1 LPDADGIGNRAQSA
15 VAWVPATSAQ
25 YGGFFYVG
33 SQYSGKVFIYEL
45 PLTAETGPNAT
56 ATLRRV
62 WEPKRDAVDLAG
74 LACAD
79 GLLFVAYRDKTSCH
93 VLVFEVTPT
102 TGEARE
108 LRDQYLL
115 DVPDVQGVAS
125 RRIARGHFDVVL
137 TSETQH
143 RIYAYEYKFIKGFSE
158 HRSCRPRLA
167 VGRTNRCALLALLLL
182 LSGAV

>member
-1 LPDADGIGNRAQSA
+1 MEVIL
-15 VAWVPATSAQ
+15 
-25 YGGFFYVG
+25 
-33 SQYSGKVFIYEL
+33 FIFSFASL
-45 PLTAETGPNAT
+45 
-56 ATLRRV
+56 
-62 WEPKRDAVDLAG
+62 
-74 LACAD
+74 
-79 GLLFVAYRDKTSCH
+79 
-93 VLVFEVTPT
+93 EVTPT

-167 VGRTNRCALLALLLL
+167 VSRTNRCALLALLPLVLPASRLGPRDGAWLFAGWGGAQLL
-182 LSGAV
+182 WLAAAGALEKRLAALRSVG